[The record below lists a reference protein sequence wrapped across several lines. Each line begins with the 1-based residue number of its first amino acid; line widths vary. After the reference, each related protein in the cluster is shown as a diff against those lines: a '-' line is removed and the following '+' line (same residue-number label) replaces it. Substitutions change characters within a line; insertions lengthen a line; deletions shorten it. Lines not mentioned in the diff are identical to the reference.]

1 MKTYTVKAGDTLSKI
16 AKTYGTTVQA
26 IQAANADKIKDVHV
40 IQIGWNL
47 TIPNRSKDFE
57 AIGRQLEIALR
68 DVQNLPSVKKLCEMM
83 EG

>member
-1 MKTYTVKAGDTLSKI
+1 MKTYKVKAGDTLSKI

-26 IQAANADKIKDVHV
+26 IQAANEDKIRDVHV
-40 IQIGWNL
+40 IQIGWEL

-57 AIGRQLEIALR
+57 AIGRQFDVALK
-68 DVQNLPSVKKLCEMM
+68 DVQNLPSVKKLCELL